1 MIYKIIRYIYICIWV
16 VMLNSCNSEEFLGMC
31 DKNDFISWYNSKLP
45 AYTKLCDCNA
55 PSMCELFKSDS
66 DELIL
71 WKINH
76 NFREE
81 VVHEN
86 MTESELKEEIARYLK
101 TPVRRFCDAK
111 KYITTINESYSIRI
125 DEKYTT
131 GEPSTLISDD
141 GERIELFTSTGY
153 YFESSDGIN
162 WSEGKRLKIGTEKY
176 VAHFSVNKIDDI
188 YIMIGCSN
196 AQLGE
201 LQYLDIF
208 TSTDKINFEFKG
220 HILSTQTDIGNGQRF
235 NNLGNT
241 YLLKDDD
248 GKYCLLYEGA
258 TNASNWETCLMTCT
272 NLFELQENGFIG
284 DWEQC
289 DKNPILPYAKKNQ
302 WGEVPQIYS
311 NPEIV
316 KDEKNQPLKFNG
328 NYYMYYLSGFYK
340 GNVFYATINR
350 SYSKDLIHWTEEG
363 PIFDNRDVPDG
374 GESRGDNGDQS
385 LCQYKGKSYLFY
397 TNNINSK
404 GYSIENI
411 RYTIDDRSLIELLK
425 LKP

>member
-1 MIYKIIRYIYICIWV
+1 MNELKIIIGIIIGFC
-16 VMLNSCNSEEFLGMC
+16 LFFSCNSEDFLGIC
-31 DKNDFISWYNSKLP
+31 DKDDFISWYNSKLP
-45 AYTKLCDCNA
+45 AYIELCDCNA
-55 PSMCELFKSDS
+55 PSMCELFESDS
-66 DELIL
+66 DEKIL

-76 NFREE
+76 NFRED
-81 VVHEN
+81 VVHKD
-86 MTESELKEEIARYLK
+86 MTEIELKEEIIRYFK
-101 TPVRRFCDAK
+101 IPVRRFADAP
-111 KYITTINESYSIRI
+111 KYATTVEGSYSIRFN
-125 DEKYTT
+125 EQYVS
-131 GEPSTLISDD
+131 GEPSSLISDE
-141 GERIELFTSTGY
+141 GERIEVFSPTGY

-162 WSEGKRLKIGTEKY
+162 WSEGQKLNIGKGSHL
-176 VAHFSVNKIDDI
+176 AHFSVNKVDGL
-188 YIMIGCSN
+188 YVMIGCLN
-196 AQLGE
+196 PQLGE
-201 LQYLDIF
+201 LQYFDMY
-208 TSTDKINFEFKG
+208 TSTDRINFEFRG
-220 HILSTQTDIGNGQRF
+220 HILSTQTDIGNGEKF

-241 YLLKDDD
+241 YLLKDDA

-289 DKNPILPYAKKNQ
+289 NKNPILPYAKKNQ

-328 NYYMYYLSGFYK
+328 NYYMYYLSAFYK

-363 PIFDNRDVPDG
+363 PIFDNRDIPEG
-374 GESRGDNGDQS
+374 GEIRGDNGDQS
-385 LCQYKGKSYLFY
+385 LCQFKGKTYMFY

-404 GYSIENI
+404 GYSRQNI
-411 RYTIDDRSLIELLK
+411 RYTIDDRSLIELLEI
-425 LKP
+425 KP